1 MFMNKTLLTHQKEKK
16 TQQFLLFP
24 SSLLSP
30 FYLQNPQENSFP
42 FMHVIVGEVAKTQA
56 GFRREMLLAHMIKE
70 FTPGKQILLIFCSC
84 FWRTMMMISQ
94 KTQWR
99 PKEVT
104 KCRGRFIRKRIT
116 GKNVKQHRHCKSCF
130 KYAITNL
137 HINTETLKAAMILL
151 SHGKIHGCAATDG
164 QIIFV

>member
-1 MFMNKTLLTHQKEKK
+1 
-16 TQQFLLFP
+16 
-24 SSLLSP
+24 
-30 FYLQNPQENSFP
+30 
-42 FMHVIVGEVAKTQA
+42 MHVIVGEVAKIQA
-56 GFRREMLLAHMIKE
+56 GFRREMLLAHIIKK

-84 FWRTMMMISQ
+84 FWRRTMMIS
-94 KTQWR
+94 KKIQWR
-99 PKEVT
+99 PQEVT

-116 GKNVKQHRHCKSCF
+116 GKIVKQHRHCKSCF